1 MKYKLI
7 ATDMDGT
14 LLNDEHLISEGN
26 IEAIKEIQ
34 KKGVKFVL
42 ASGRPSFAMFEYA
55 KELEMAR
62 YGGYVLAFNGG
73 QLIDMKDGKMIFHE
87 GLDWDDIRK
96 IYELSYEIEIPMALY
111 GEDTVYA
118 SKDTENTRF
127 EAKLC
132 GMKFRE
138 FGSLEELDGY
148 GIKETTKCMLISD
161 PEKVKKAEEHMKSK
175 YGNDYFIAISKPI
188 FLEIANKNINKG
200 KTLRQLG
207 ELTGIEMEEMIAVG
221 DSYND
226 IPLLEV
232 VGMPVAVSNANEEIK
247 AKSKFESTSN
257 NDDALKTVI
266 ENFFG

>member
-1 MKYKLI
+1 MEYKLI

-14 LLNDEHLISEGN
+14 LLNDEHFTSAGN

-55 KELEMAR
+55 KELEMDKL
-62 YGGYVLAFNGG
+62 GGYVLAFNGG

-96 IYELSYEIEIPMALY
+96 IYELSREIEIPMVLY

-132 GMKFRE
+132 GMKFTE
-138 FGSLEELDGY
+138 FGSLEELKGY
-148 GIKETTKCMLISD
+148 GIDKTTKSMLISD
-161 PEKVKKAEEHMKSK
+161 PETVKKAETYMKSK

-188 FLEIANKNINKG
+188 FLEIANININKG
-200 KTLRQLG
+200 KTLRKLG
-207 ELTGIEMEEMIAVG
+207 EILGIGTEEMIAVG

-232 VGMPVAVSNANEEIK
+232 VGMPVAVANANDEIK
-247 AKSKFESTSN
+247 AMSKFESTSN

-266 ENFFG
+266 EKFF

>member
-1 MKYKLI
+1 MNSGNTKLIKEIKKWRKIMKYKLI

-42 ASGRPSFAMFEYA
+42 ASGRPSFAMF
-55 KELEMAR
+55 
-62 YGGYVLAFNGG
+62 
-73 QLIDMKDGKMIFHE
+73 
-87 GLDWDDIRK
+87 DWDDIRK
-96 IYELSYEIEIPMALY
+96 IYELSCEIEIPMALY

-175 YGNDYFIAISKPI
+175 YGNEYFIAISKPI

-207 ELTGIEMEEMIAVG
+207 ELTGIGME
-221 DSYND
+221 
-226 IPLLEV
+226 
-232 VGMPVAVSNANEEIK
+232 
-247 AKSKFESTSN
+247 
-257 NDDALKTVI
+257 
-266 ENFFG
+266 